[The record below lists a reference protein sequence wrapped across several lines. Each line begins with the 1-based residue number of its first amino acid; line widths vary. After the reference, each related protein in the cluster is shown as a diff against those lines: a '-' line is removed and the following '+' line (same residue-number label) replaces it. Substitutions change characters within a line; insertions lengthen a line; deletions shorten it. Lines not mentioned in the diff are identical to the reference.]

1 MRRRRSNPELRRALA
16 DHARR
21 MLEFA
26 TGVGDDAAA
35 AIFAKELADLES
47 NQRVV
52 VRASDVGMPTDQ
64 GWVRLEVDGSVT
76 AVDEDP
82 DP

>member
-1 MRRRRSNPELRRALA
+1 
-16 DHARR
+16 